1 MLLIFRKE
9 EWLIT
14 IKELEIII
22 KDNVEEV
29 TNKIKKQIPQI
40 KQQIKGVTD
49 TVKQVIGQI
58 SVKSIIDKAQQA
70 ISSVK
75 KKLQSLKAINKSND
89 LKIKV
94 NNEDA
99 KKQITQIKKE
109 IDSLKAKQERRRIK
123 LRIVNSELEQI
134 KGEEIQ
140 KVGGNPKSNKTK
152 KQVEDNL
159 AKNKRYNELARRK
172 TKITNESRI
181 FGEEIESKEG
191 KIDKLEGNNTFTK
204 VKEKV
209 GQIKGFTD
217 KIKEGFGKVL
227 NPIKSMGIG
236 LKNGAVNLMKYIGS
250 FISLRT
256 IYSTLK
262 SAADAWLSSQNAEAQ
277 QLSAN
282 IDYMKTAM
290 GSVFAPVI
298 TFVTNLV
305 YQLMKAVQSLVYAFT
320 GVNIFAK
327 ATATSMN
334 KTAGGASK
342 ASKSLSGIHSEINNV
357 SSNEGGGGDGGGSP
371 GTNLDLLQVDSQMN
385 PIAEK
390 LYDFFSPLVE
400 SWNNYGAGLIEQ
412 VKTTAMQIGGLISSV
427 WGSFEKIITNG
438 TVYSILQN
446 IFGIIGNIAEA
457 FSNAWNHNGN
467 GDEIIQNTADAFN
480 NVLDIINQIVQSTVF
495 QWILEVGV
503 GAFEKLTGAI
513 EFVTEKL
520 NEFVGFFIEEN
531 SEKIDGWAIIIGS
544 IAAAIGILCGA
555 ILIFNVVT
563 GIAVAVIGLVTSP
576 VTLVI
581 LAITALIA
589 IIVAVVVYW
598 DEISAALAAG
608 WEWIKQK
615 AIEIFNAIGEFLSN
629 LWQGICNMVMNLW
642 NGICEFL
649 SNLWNGI
656 KDTASAIF
664 NGIKD
669 AISTAFNTVKDR
681 VSDIWNNIVEG
692 ISNAW
697 NNIITKVKEGVSG
710 AWNAITSVFGNI
722 TGWFRDKFT
731 QAWSAVK
738 NVFSAGGKIF
748 DGIKDGIVN
757 AFKSVVNA
765 IIRGINK
772 VISIPFNA
780 INGVLS
786 GIRNISIA
794 GIEPFTWIHTFN
806 VPQIP
811 ELATGNVAYERTLA
825 MFGEYSGANSNP
837 EITTPQNIM
846 RETFNEVLENHEWNN
861 NKQPVRVQIYWG
873 TKAVVDEIIDGIN
886 EKTRQTGKAQIKVA
900 YS

>member
-1 MLLIFRKE
+1 MT
-9 EWLIT
+9 T
-14 IKELEIII
+14 IKQVME
-22 KDNVEEV
+22 
-29 TNKIKKQIPQI
+29 QI
-40 KQQIKGVTD
+40 VNF
-49 TVKQVIGQI
+49 VR
-58 SVKSIIDKAQQA
+58 
-70 ISSVK
+70 
-75 KKLQSLKAINKSND
+75 KKLQNLKAINRNNE

-99 KKQITQIKKE
+99 KKQISQLEKE
-109 IDSLKAKQERRRIK
+109 INSLKEKQERRRIK
-123 LRIVNSELEQI
+123 LRIVNEELEQI
-134 KGEEIQ
+134 KGEESQ
-140 KVGGNPKSNKTK
+140 KVGGNPNSKKTK
-152 KQVEDNL
+152 EQVESNL
-159 AKNKRYNELARRK
+159 AKNKRYNELTNRK
-172 TKITNESRI
+172 TKLTNESKI
-181 FGEEIESKEG
+181 FGEEIKSKEG
-191 KIDKLEGNNTFTK
+191 KIDKLEGNDTFTK
-204 VKEKV
+204 VKENV
-209 GQIKGFTD
+209 AQIKELTN
-217 KIKEGFGKVL
+217 KVKEGFGKAL
-227 NPIKSMGIG
+227 SPIKSMGAGI
-236 LKNGAVNLMKYIGS
+236 KNGAINLIKYIGS
-250 FISLRT
+250 FLSLKN

-262 SAADAWLSSQNAEAQ
+262 SSADAWLSSQNSEAQ

-298 TFVTNLV
+298 MFVTNLV

-357 SSNEGGGGDGGGSP
+357 SSNESGGGGDNGGSP
-371 GTNLDLLQVDSQMN
+371 GPNIDLSQLDSQMN
-385 PIAEK
+385 PMAEK

-400 SWNNYGAGLIEQ
+400 SWNNYGTGLIEQ
-412 VKTTAMQIGGLISSV
+412 VKTTAGQIGELISTV
-427 WGSFEKIITNG
+427 WGSFENIITNG

-446 IFGIIGNIAEA
+446 IFAIIGNIAEA
-457 FSNAWNHNGN
+457 FSNAWNYNGN
-467 GDEIIQNTADAFN
+467 GDAIIQNLANALNNLLIAIDNVIKSEGFQVWLDWCSDKFKDISEIIENINWQPLLDALTQVGTSVGTIAIEILKGIT
-480 NVLDIINQIVQSTVF
+480 NVFKWLIENPGVAETLLAIAIAIGVVSTVLG
-495 QWILEVGV
+495 IVSSV
-503 GAFEKLTGAI
+503 IIALTTIMSALN
-513 EFVTEKL
+513 VTL
-520 NEFVGFFIEEN
+520 LPLI
-531 SEKIDGWAIIIGS
+531 AII
-544 IAAAIGILCGA
+544 AAI
-555 ILIFNVVT
+555 T
-563 GIAVAVIGLVTSP
+563 AVITI
-576 VTLVI
+576 VI
-581 LAITALIA
+581 LAIMNWSNVCQWLSET
-589 IIVAVVVYW
+589 
-598 DEISAALAAG
+598 

-615 AIEIFNAIGEFLSN
+615 AIEIFSAIGEFLSN
-629 LWQGICNMVMNLW
+629 LWQGICDTVMNLW

-656 KDTASAIF
+656 KETASAIF

-669 AISTAFNTVKDR
+669 AISTAFNTVKDI
-681 VSDIWNNIVEG
+681 VSNIWNNIVNG

-846 RETFNEVLENHEWNN
+846 RETFNEVLESREWNN

-900 YS
+900 YE

>member
-75 KKLQSLKAINKSND
+75 KKLQSLKAINKIND

-99 KKQITQIKKE
+99 KKQITQTEKK
-109 IDSLKAKQERRRIK
+109 IDSLKSKIGLIK
-123 LRIVNSELEQI
+123 AIS
-134 KGEEIQ
+134 
-140 KVGGNPKSNKTK
+140 S
-152 KQVEDNL
+152 
-159 AKNKRYNELARRK
+159 
-172 TKITNESRI
+172 KI
-181 FGEEIESKEG
+181 G
-191 KIDKLEGNNTFTK
+191 
-204 VKEKV
+204 
-209 GQIKGFTD
+209 
-217 KIKEGFGKVL
+217 EGFGKVL

-342 ASKSLSGIHSEINNV
+342 TSKSLSGIYSEINNV
-357 SSNEGGGGDGGGSP
+357 SSNEGGGGDGGSSP
-371 GTNLDLLQVDSQMN
+371 GPNLDLLQMDSQMN

-400 SWNNYGAGLIEQ
+400 SWNNYGVGLIEQ

-427 WGSFEKIITNG
+427 WGSFENVITNG

-467 GDEIIQNTADAFN
+467 GDAIIQNLANALNNLLIAIDNVIKSEGFQAWLDWCSDEFKDISEIIGNINWQPLLDA
-480 NVLDIINQIVQSTVF
+480 LTQ
-495 QWILEVGV
+495 VGTSV
-503 GAFEKLTGAI
+503 GTIAI
-513 EFVTEKL
+513 EILKGITNVFKWL
-520 NEFVGFFIEEN
+520 IENPIVVE
-531 SEKIDGWAIIIGS
+531 IIIA
-544 IAAAIGILCGA
+544 IAIAIGILSTA
-555 ILIFNVVT
+555 I
-563 GIAVAVIGLVTSP
+563 GIISTAMSIWATVKLVLT
-576 VTLVI
+576 T
-581 LAITALIA
+581 AATALNIALLPMIA
-589 IIVAVVVYW
+589 IIVAIIAVIAMIV
-598 DEISAALAAG
+598 LAIMNWSNICHWLSET

-629 LWQGICNMVMNLW
+629 LWQGICDMVMNLW

-669 AISTAFNTVKDR
+669 AISTAFNTVKDI
-681 VSDIWNNIVEG
+681 VSNIWNNIVEG

-900 YS
+900 YA

>member
-75 KKLQSLKAINKSND
+75 KKLQSLKAINKIND

-94 NNEDA
+94 NNEDV
-99 KKQITQIKKE
+99 KKQITQTEKK
-109 IDSLKAKQERRRIK
+109 IDSLKSKIGLIK
-123 LRIVNSELEQI
+123 AIS
-134 KGEEIQ
+134 
-140 KVGGNPKSNKTK
+140 S
-152 KQVEDNL
+152 
-159 AKNKRYNELARRK
+159 
-172 TKITNESRI
+172 KI
-181 FGEEIESKEG
+181 G
-191 KIDKLEGNNTFTK
+191 
-204 VKEKV
+204 
-209 GQIKGFTD
+209 
-217 KIKEGFGKVL
+217 EGFGKVL
-227 NPIKSMGIG
+227 NPVKSMGIG

-250 FISLRT
+250 FISLRS

-342 ASKSLSGIHSEINNV
+342 ASKSLSGIYSEINNV
-357 SSNEGGGGDGGGSP
+357 SSNEGGGGDGGSSP
-371 GTNLDLLQVDSQMN
+371 GPNLDLLQMDSQMN

-400 SWNNYGAGLIEQ
+400 SWNNYGVGLIEQ

-427 WGSFEKIITNG
+427 WGSFENVITNG

-457 FSNAWNHNGN
+457 FSNAWSHNGN
-467 GDEIIQNTADAFN
+467 GDMIIQNIADGLNEVFETIEQITNSHGFSIFLEGVVDAFSGITTFIKPLIDDFCAITKPIAEIALSAIGT
-480 NVLDIINQIVQSTVF
+480 VLSTVGDALKLIGENETVIS
-495 QWILEVGV
+495 ILEG
-503 GAFEKLTGAI
+503 LAI
-513 EFVTEKL
+513 AIGLVVAVLKIYELLQSGIIAQKITETAVL
-520 NEFVGFFIEEN
+520 IVNAAAWMLANIP
-531 SEKIDGWAIIIGS
+531 IILITLAIAAIIAIII
-544 IAAAIGILCGA
+544 L
-555 ILIFNVVT
+555 
-563 GIAVAVIGLVTSP
+563 LVKN
-576 VTLVI
+576 
-581 LAITALIA
+581 
-589 IIVAVVVYW
+589 W
-598 DEISAALAAG
+598 DEVSAALAAG

-629 LWQGICNMVMNLW
+629 LWQGICDMVMNLW

-669 AISTAFNTVKDR
+669 AISTAFNTVKDI
-681 VSDIWNNIVEG
+681 VSNIWNNIVEG

-900 YS
+900 YA

>member
-99 KKQITQIKKE
+99 KKQITQTEKK
-109 IDSLKAKQERRRIK
+109 IDSLKTKIGRIRDISSK
-123 LRIVNSELEQI
+123 ISEGFSKSLSPI
-134 KGEEIQ
+134 KGM
-140 KVGGNPKSNKTK
+140 
-152 KQVEDNL
+152 
-159 AKNKRYNELARRK
+159 
-172 TKITNESRI
+172 
-181 FGEEIESKEG
+181 G
-191 KIDKLEGNNTFTK
+191 KGMISI
-204 VKEKV
+204 
-209 GQIKGFTD
+209 IKH
-217 KIKEGFGKVL
+217 
-227 NPIKSMGIG
+227 
-236 LKNGAVNLMKYIGS
+236 IGS
-250 FISLRT
+250 FLSLEN
-256 IYSTLK
+256 IYSKLK
-262 SAADAWLSSQNAEAQ
+262 SSADAWLSSQNSEAQ

-298 TFVTNLV
+298 VFVTNLV

-327 ATATSMN
+327 STATSMN

-357 SSNEGGGGDGGGSP
+357 SSNESNGGGDNGGSAGP
-371 GTNLDLLQVDSQMN
+371 NIDLSQMDSQMSH
-385 PIAEK
+385 IAEK
-390 LYDFFSPLVE
+390 MYSFFSPLVE
-400 SWNNYGAGLIEQ
+400 SWNNYGLGLIEQ
-412 VKTTAMQIGGLISSV
+412 VKTTAGEIGELISSV
-427 WGSFEKIITNG
+427 WGSFENIITNG

-457 FSNAWNHNGN
+457 FSNAWNYNGN
-467 GDEIIQNTADAFN
+467 GDAIIQNLANSLDNLLIAIDNIIKSEGFQAWLDWCSDKFREISEVILSINWQPLLDALIQ
-480 NVLDIINQIVQSTVF
+480 VGTII
-495 QWILEVGV
+495 G
-503 GAFEKLTGAI
+503 GMAI
-513 EFVTEKL
+513 EALNIFVNCFKW
-520 NEFVGFFIEEN
+520 FVEHPEISGVILAIVAAYEMLSTILAVVAALKE
-531 SEKIDGWAIIIGS
+531 SETIAFVIGTAVKMSDIGETVILMAMYAAEAIQAGIATAATWLFNVA
-544 IAAAIGILCGA
+544 IAAL
-555 ILIFNVVT
+555 
-563 GIAVAVIGLVTSP
+563 TSP
-576 VTLVI
+576 ITLVI
-581 LAITALIA
+581 LAIAAFVAAIVA
-589 IIVAVVVYW
+589 IITHW
-598 DEISAALAAG
+598 NEISTALAAG

-615 AIEIFNAIGEFLSN
+615 AVE
-629 LWQGICNMVMNLW
+629 
-642 NGICEFL
+642 
-649 SNLWNGI
+649 
-656 KDTASAIF
+656 IF

-669 AISTAFNTVKDR
+669 AISTAFNTVKDI
-681 VSDIWNNIVEG
+681 VSNIWNNIVEG

-722 TGWFRDKFT
+722 AGWFRDKFT

-811 ELATGNVAYERTLA
+811 ELATGNVAYDRTLA
-825 MFGEYSGANSNP
+825 IFGEYSGVSSNP

-846 RETFNEVLENHEWNN
+846 RETFNEVLESREWNN

-900 YS
+900 YA

>member
-1 MLLIFRKE
+1 MR
-9 EWLIT
+9 
-14 IKELEIII
+14 
-22 KDNVEEV
+22 
-29 TNKIKKQIPQI
+29 
-40 KQQIKGVTD
+40 
-49 TVKQVIGQI
+49 
-58 SVKSIIDKAQQA
+58 
-70 ISSVK
+70 

-99 KKQITQIKKE
+99 KKQTTQTEKKM
-109 IDSLKAKQERRRIK
+109 DSLKAKIGRIK
-123 LRIVNSELEQI
+123 AIS
-134 KGEEIQ
+134 
-140 KVGGNPKSNKTK
+140 S
-152 KQVEDNL
+152 
-159 AKNKRYNELARRK
+159 
-172 TKITNESRI
+172 KI
-181 FGEEIESKEG
+181 G
-191 KIDKLEGNNTFTK
+191 
-204 VKEKV
+204 
-209 GQIKGFTD
+209 
-217 KIKEGFGKVL
+217 EGFGKVL
-227 NPIKSMGIG
+227 SPIKSMGAGI
-236 LKNGAVNLMKYIGS
+236 KNGAINLIKYIGS
-250 FISLRT
+250 FLSLKN

-262 SAADAWLSSQNAEAQ
+262 SSADAWLSSQNSEAQ

-298 TFVTNLV
+298 MFVTNLV

-342 ASKSLSGIHSEINNV
+342 VSKSLSGIHSEINNV
-357 SSNEGGGGDGGGSP
+357 SSNESSGGDGGSSTGP
-371 GTNLDLLQVDSQMN
+371 NIDLSQIDSQMS
-385 PIAEK
+385 PLAEK

-412 VKTTAMQIGGLISSV
+412 IKTTAVQIGGLISSV
-427 WGSFEKIITNG
+427 WGSFENIITNG

-457 FSNAWNHNGN
+457 FSNAWNYNGN
-467 GDEIIQNTADAFN
+467 GDAIIQNIADGLNEVLETIEQITNSQEFSTFLEGVVDAFSGITTFIKPLIDDFCTIAKPIAEIALSAIGT
-480 NVLDIINQIVQSTVF
+480 VLSTVGDAF
-495 QWILEVGV
+495 KLIGENEIVISILEGV
-503 GAFEKLTGAI
+503 AI
-513 EFVTEKL
+513 
-520 NEFVGFFIEEN
+520 
-531 SEKIDGWAIIIGS
+531 
-544 IAAAIGILCGA
+544 AIGILSIA
-555 ILIFNVVT
+555 I
-563 GIAVAVIGLVTSP
+563 GIISTAMSIWATVKLVLT
-576 VTLVI
+576 T
-581 LAITALIA
+581 AATALNIALLPMIA
-589 IIVAVVVYW
+589 IIVAIIAV
-598 DEISAALAAG
+598 IAAIVLAIMNWSNICQWLSET

-615 AIEIFNAIGEFLSN
+615 AIEIFSAIGEFLSS
-629 LWQGICNMVMNLW
+629 LWQGICDTVMNLW

-656 KDTASAIF
+656 KETASAIF

-669 AISTAFNTVKDR
+669 AISTAFNTVKDI
-681 VSDIWNNIVEG
+681 VSNIWNNIVEG

-846 RETFNEVLENHEWNN
+846 RETFNEVLESHEWNN

-900 YS
+900 YT